1 MNITPISIE
10 TLVHDQDVIKTYV
23 VHATHDEIESLYE
36 DLRDGEDEDA
46 TEAYSDIPL
55 YRRVLYPYFTRG
67 CNCSHDP
74 CGHWQSRATEI
85 NRTRRDTYNVT
96 VRHYRNT

>member
-1 MNITPISIE
+1 MNV
-10 TLVHDQDVIKTYV
+10 TLTDIKELCYDQEVIKKYV
-23 VHATHDEIESLYE
+23 VHATNTEIESLYE
-36 DLRDGEDEDA
+36 ELRDGEDEDA
-46 TEAYSDIPL
+46 TEASDIPL

-85 NRTRRDTYNVT
+85 NRTSQSTYNVT
-96 VRHYRNT
+96 VLHYRNT